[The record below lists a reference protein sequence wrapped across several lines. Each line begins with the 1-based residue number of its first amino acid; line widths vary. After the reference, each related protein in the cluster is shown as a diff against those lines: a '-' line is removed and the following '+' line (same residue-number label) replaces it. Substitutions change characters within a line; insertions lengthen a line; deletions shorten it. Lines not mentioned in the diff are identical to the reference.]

1 MRMNVPNQITL
12 GRLGLAIVF
21 FVLLSLFSAER
32 LAEQRWLL
40 AAAFWVFLLAAVT
53 DVVDGLLA
61 RAWRQETS
69 FGRVLD
75 PVVDKVI
82 VCGAFLFL
90 ASDHFFDR
98 ARGVNISG
106 VQPWMVVVILL
117 RELLV
122 SALRMH
128 SESQGR
134 SFGAAW
140 AGKLKMFVQ
149 SVTICLVLGHL
160 AWYESLQPVARALV
174 WLTVAVT
181 ALSIATY
188 LHRARVLL
196 ADGFSGSEV
205 AGATRCGR
213 DREPREHPDA
223 CAARSAGAVQEG
235 TDEVP
240 TATRSAGP
248 SWSATAPPRSEP
260 LRAVRS
266 ASAAEGLPA

>member
-1 MRMNVPNQITL
+1 MNVPNQITL

-32 LAEQRWLL
+32 LEESRRLL

-53 DVVDGLLA
+53 DVIDGLLA

-82 VCGAFLFL
+82 ICGAFLFL

-134 SFGAAW
+134 SFAASW

-149 SVTICLVLGHL
+149 SVTICVVLGHL
-160 AWYESLQPVARALV
+160 AWYEQLQPVARAFV
-174 WLTVAVT
+174 WLTVVVT

-196 ADGFSGSEV
+196 ADGFSRSGTTKAAEEGRGPPPQEQPRAV
-205 AGATRCGR
+205 AV
-213 DREPREHPDA
+213 HS
-223 CAARSAGAVQEG
+223 AAR
-235 TDEVP
+235 
-240 TATRSAGP
+240 R
-248 SWSATAPPRSEP
+248 
-260 LRAVRS
+260 

>member
-32 LAEQRWLL
+32 LAQDRWLL
-40 AAAFWVFLLAAVT
+40 AAAFWVFLLAVVT
-53 DVVDGLLA
+53 DVIDGLLA
-61 RAWRQETS
+61 RAWRQETA

-90 ASDHFFDR
+90 ASDHFYDR

-128 SESQGR
+128 SESQGQ
-134 SFGAAW
+134 SFAASW

-149 SVTICLVLGHL
+149 SVTICVVLGHL
-160 AWYESLQPVARALV
+160 AWYEQLEPLARLFV
-174 WLTVAVT
+174 WLTVIVT
-181 ALSIATY
+181 LLSIASY
-188 LHRARVLL
+188 LHRARLL
-196 ADGFSGSEV
+196 LVDGFSRSGAAAAGGEGRASAPREYPGAAAVQRGAGKTPAPADSV
-205 AGATRCGR
+205 AGRM
-213 DREPREHPDA
+213 P
-223 CAARSAGAVQEG
+223 
-235 TDEVP
+235 
-240 TATRSAGP
+240 
-248 SWSATAPPRSEP
+248 APPGG
-260 LRAVRS
+260 AG
-266 ASAAEGLPA
+266 AAEGLPA

>member
-1 MRMNVPNQITL
+1 VGVNVPNQITL

-32 LAEQRWLL
+32 LEESRWLL

-53 DVVDGLLA
+53 DVIDGLLA

-128 SESQGR
+128 SESRGQ
-134 SFGAAW
+134 SFAASW
-140 AGKLKMFVQ
+140 AGKLKMFIQ
-149 SVTICLVLGHL
+149 SVTICVLLGHL
-160 AWYESLQPVARALV
+160 AWYEQLRPLAQVFV
-174 WLTVAVT
+174 WITVIAT
-181 ALSIATY
+181 LLSIAAY
-188 LHRARVLL
+188 LHRARLLL
-196 ADGFSGSEV
+196 ADGFSA
-205 AGATRCGR
+205 AGAAAG
-213 DREPREHPDA
+213 DGSAAAPREQPG
-223 CAARSAGAVQEG
+223 AAEVHRGGAVTVSAPAGRAGAR
-235 TDEVP
+235 TP
-240 TATRSAGP
+240 
-248 SWSATAPPRSEP
+248 APPGG
-260 LRAVRS
+260 AG
-266 ASAAEGLPA
+266 AAEGLPA